1 MNIDIGK
8 KIYELRK
15 NKNMT
20 QEQLASEMGVS
31 IAAVSKWET
40 GNSMPDLLMLCSIAD
55 FFNLSTD
62 ELLGRTK
69 NYKKVIITDDSKFMR
84 ETLRQIL
91 SENECEVIAEAA
103 DGAELMNILKVKKA
117 DLVMLD
123 IKMPGMDGM
132 EALKLIKRDY
142 PDIKVI
148 MCSAVNDKEVMDKVI
163 DLGACG
169 YVVKP
174 FIPETIIGW
183 IGRVN

>member
-40 GNSMPDLLMLCSIAD
+40 GNSIPDLLMLCSLAD
-55 FFNLSTD
+55 FFNISTD
-62 ELLGRTK
+62 ELLGRIK
-69 NYKKVIITDDSKFMR
+69 NKKVIITDDSKFIR

-91 SENECEVIAEAA
+91 SENGCEVIAEAA
-103 DGAELMNILKVKKA
+103 DGDELMNILKVKKA

-123 IKMPGMDGM
+123 VKMPRMDGM

-163 DLGACG
+163 DLGAFG